1 MLAVRM
7 ITNMTIITGIVTT
20 MIATMITT
28 IITMGTRTLMTIIT
42 MGMKLQPGATPMLRN
57 RRS

>member
-1 MLAVRM
+1 MPALRM
-7 ITNMTIITGIVTT
+7 ITLMIIITGIITT
-20 MIATMITT
+20 MITMMITT

-42 MGMKLQPGATPMLRN
+42 TGMKLQPGATPMLRN

>member
-1 MLAVRM
+1 
-7 ITNMTIITGIVTT
+7 

-28 IITMGTRTLMTIIT
+28 IITMGMRMRMLMTIIT